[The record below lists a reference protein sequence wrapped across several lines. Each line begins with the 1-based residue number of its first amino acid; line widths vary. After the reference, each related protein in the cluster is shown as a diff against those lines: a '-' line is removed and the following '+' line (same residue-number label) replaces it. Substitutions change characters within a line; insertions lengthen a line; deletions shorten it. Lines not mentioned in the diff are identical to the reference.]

1 MFGGLGWPELLV
13 ILAILLLV
21 FGAAKLPKLSR
32 SAGESINEFKKGLG
46 GDDDKEKKSK

>member
-13 ILAILLLV
+13 VLAILLLV

-32 SAGESINEFKKGLG
+32 SAGESISQFKKGLG
-46 GDDDKEKKSK
+46 VDDKDKKG